1 MSYNK
6 PEVFMKKMI
15 SGIVAVTFTMISL
28 VGNIPIARAQVD
40 STASLASGARGLV
53 TQTLGSDKISLDL
66 KGMDIVEVIKMLATK
81 GNLNI
86 VLSSDV
92 KGRVTIFLKSVN
104 IMDAFE
110 IILAANGLAYDK
122 RGDIIYVMAQREYEA
137 IYGEKYSD
145 RKEVKIFQL
154 RYAKASE
161 ASKALNQMKTK
172 IGKIVVDDG
181 SNTIIVIDAPQTL
194 AAISETISRMDMP
207 TVIKV
212 FELRYAKAA
221 DLKTK
226 VTESLTKGV
235 GTIQIDERT
244 NKIAVTDLER
254 KMGEITEMV
263 TAFDDK
269 LQQVLIEAKIVQITL
284 DDKNQLGVDW
294 QSVIKKVGQMKGIT
308 IQDAFQLPAASFLPP
323 PGGQIVVGALGA
335 SDLAVMIQVL
345 KTIGDTNLLSSPRIT
360 ALNNQEA
367 KILIGTSVPYATN
380 SVTQTTGLAT
390 TATNLS
396 FMDIGVKLY
405 VTPTINKDGFITMKI
420 KPEVSNQSGSYPY
433 GGTTDPSTGIVS
445 NATTVPIVTT
455 TQAETSVTVKDGTTI
470 IIGGLIKDE
479 RTSTVNKIPLLGD
492 IPIVGKAFQNTTTE
506 VQKQELVVFLTPHIV
521 TGEYDMLEQP
531 KTYPINENGFSMS
544 DRPTFERRNE
554 EKIDTGMFKKKKTWP
569 GEEKKTEP
577 AAASKLMIKTPED
590 YAYVLKSRIIDNC
603 QLPKAANGIST
614 KGTVRVTFL
623 LSRRG
628 ELKGGPDIIKS
639 SNSVLDGPAVDAVK
653 RAAPFPAFPESMGSD
668 DQRFSI
674 DISNE

>member
-1 MSYNK
+1 
-6 PEVFMKKMI
+6 MKKII
-15 SGIVAVTFTMISL
+15 SSIVAAAFAFISVTGNTTL
-28 VGNIPIARAQVD
+28 VSAQVD
-40 STASLASGARGLV
+40 STSSLASGARGLA

-66 KGMDIVEVIKMLATK
+66 KGMDVVEVIKMLATK

-110 IILAANGLAYDK
+110 IILAANGLAYDR

-137 IYGEKYSD
+137 IYGEKYAD
-145 RKEVKIFQL
+145 RKEVKIFQM

-161 ASKALNQMKTK
+161 AAKALNQMKTK
-172 IGKIVVDDG
+172 VGKIVVDDG
-181 SNTIIVIDAPQTL
+181 SNTIVVIDSPQTI
-194 AAISETISRMDMP
+194 AAISETISRIDMP
-207 TVIKV
+207 TITKV
-212 FELRYAKAA
+212 FELKYAKAA
-221 DLKTK
+221 DLKAK
-226 VTESLTKGV
+226 ITESLTKGV

-244 NKIAVTDLER
+244 NKIAVTDLDR

-284 DDKNQLGVDW
+284 DDNYKLGVDW
-294 QSVIKKVGQMKGIT
+294 TAVIQKVGT
-308 IQDAFQLPAASFLPP
+308 ISKDMNVTSAFQIAAQNAFAP
-323 PGGQIVVGALGA
+323 PGAQLVIGALGQ
-335 SDLAVMIQVL
+335 SDWATMIQVL

-367 KILIGTSVPYATN
+367 KILVGTSQPYATN

-390 TATNLS
+390 TATNLT
-396 FMDIGVKLY
+396 FIDIGVKLF
-405 VTPTINKDGFITMKI
+405 VTPTINKDGFVTMKI
-420 KPEVSNQSGSYPY
+420 KPEVSSNSGTYSYGDVTAP
-433 GGTTDPSTGIVS
+433 
-445 NATTVPIVTT
+445 TTVPIVST
-455 TQAETSVTVKDGTTI
+455 TQAETSITVKDGTTI
-470 IIGGLIKDE
+470 IIGGLISDQ
-479 RTSTVNKIPLLGD
+479 RTNKVNKIPFLGD
-492 IPIVGKAFQNTTTE
+492 IPVAGQAFRNTQKE

-531 KTYPINENGFSMS
+531 KTYPINENGFTMT
-544 DRPTFERRNE
+544 DKRTFEPRDE
-554 EKIDTGMFKKKKTWP
+554 AKINTGMFKEKKIWP
-569 GEEKKTEP
+569 GEEKKEEP
-577 AAASKLMIKTPED
+577 APASKLMIKTPED
-590 YAYVLKSRIIDNC
+590 YAYVLKSKIISNC
-603 QLPKAANGIST
+603 QLPKTTNGIST

-623 LSRRG
+623 LSRKG

-639 SNSVLDGPAVDAVK
+639 TNAVLDGPAVAAVK
-653 RAAPFPAFPESMGSD
+653 RAVPFPPFPESMGPD